1 MAFTETQLQALESA
15 LAKGER
21 RVTFG
26 DKTVEYRSVEELRVA
41 MRDVRRGLSEHAT
54 ATGLWPGAPRQIRVN
69 TSKGT

>member
-41 MRDVRRGLSEHAT
+41 MRDVRRGLSAQAT
-54 ATGLWPGAPRQIRVN
+54 ATGLWPGAPRQIRMN

>member
-41 MRDVRRGLSEHAT
+41 MRDVRRGLSEPAT

>member
-1 MAFTETQLQALESA
+1 MAYTQDQLTALESA

-41 MRDVRRGLSEHAT
+41 MRDVRRGLLEEAA
-54 ATGLWPGAPRQIRVN
+54 ATGLWPSAPRQIRLN

>member
-41 MRDVRRGLSEHAT
+41 MRDVRRGLSEQAT
-54 ATGLWPGAPRQIRVN
+54 ATGLWPGAPRQICIN

>member
-41 MRDVRRGLSEHAT
+41 MRDVRRGLSEQAT
-54 ATGLWPGAPRQIRVN
+54 ATGLWPGAPRQLRIN

>member
-1 MAFTETQLQALESA
+1 MAYTQDQLTALESA

-41 MRDVRRGLSEHAT
+41 MRDVRRGLMEQAQ
-54 ATGLWPGAPRQIRVN
+54 ATGLWPGAPRQIRLS